1 LLGALVLGTGVYLAT
16 KNSVAEA
23 EESKIQV
30 EIPFGHTLGEGEMQ
44 TLKVGP
50 KDEDKILISRY

>member
-1 LLGALVLGTGVYLAT
+1 MLGTGVYIAT

-23 EESKIQV
+23 EEATLKEV
-30 EIPFGHTLGEGEMQ
+30 EIPFGLTLGEGEMQ

-50 KDEDKILISRY
+50 DDGDKVLISRY